1 MKNNNIS
8 SKNEINNNNID
19 KPNNNIIIERKKTKS
34 KSHISISCKANNC
47 RNNIRHKSNNIL
59 PLSIFKTNINEVE
72 EKKVTSDK
80 NLILETNIYNN
91 KFLKPIDN
99 LNSTQKN
106 KFRISKGKKFLQRA
120 KYIISE
126 NSNNN
131 QLDDKKEIFTLKN
144 QSKKDVSNFKS
155 YKYFNNDLNSRRFF
169 KSSDKLVKNHLAI
182 NSKMITLEN

>member
-1 MKNNNIS
+1 M
-8 SKNEINNNNID
+8 
-19 KPNNNIIIERKKTKS
+19 
-34 KSHISISCKANNC
+34 
-47 RNNIRHKSNNIL
+47 
-59 PLSIFKTNINEVE
+59 
-72 EKKVTSDK
+72 
-80 NLILETNIYNN
+80 
-91 KFLKPIDN
+91 
-99 LNSTQKN
+99 NSTQKN
-106 KFRISKGKKFLQRA
+106 KFRISKGKKCLQRA

-169 KSSDKLVKNHLAI
+169 KCSDKLVKNHFDI